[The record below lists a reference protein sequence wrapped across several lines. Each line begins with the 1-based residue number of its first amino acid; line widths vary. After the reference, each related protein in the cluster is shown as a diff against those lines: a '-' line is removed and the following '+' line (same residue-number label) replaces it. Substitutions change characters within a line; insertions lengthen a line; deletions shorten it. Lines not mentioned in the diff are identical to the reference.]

1 MLNVGFAADREACR
15 LQPTHTKLQAIER
28 HDFRRVPADVV
39 HKACQVE
46 DTCRYFSLELC
57 VPREDN
63 DGPNGFGWQEIE
75 EILHSPHMTKVLVDR
90 VLKTELAVE
99 KDLRPTGL
107 LGVGKDPA
115 LVVLGLD
122 DEDTVA
128 GDEDVIDLR
137 GAILQRERDVIQQ
150 LIVGRRE
157 VQADRVGK
165 KLLAAVLIVIAV
177 CTISAQQEAD
187 KESNKNVE
195 ECGHRNSLRASYLAQ
210 GVAKPPAAGRN

>member
-1 MLNVGFAADREACR
+1 MLNVGFAADREARR

-28 HDFRRVPADVV
+28 HDFRRVLADVV

-63 DGPNGFGWQEIE
+63 DGPNGLRWQEIE
-75 EILHSPHMTKVLVDR
+75 EILHRPHMTKVLVDR

-122 DEDTVA
+122 DENTESR
-128 GDEDVIDLR
+128 DEDVIDLR
-137 GAILQRERDVIQQ
+137 GAVLQGERDVIQQ
-150 LIVGRRE
+150 VIVGRLE
-157 VQADRVGK
+157 VHQDRVGNQR
-165 KLLAAVLIVIAV
+165 LAAVLIVIAARTV
-177 CTISAQQEAD
+177 SAQQEAD
-187 KESNKNVE
+187 E
-195 ECGHRNSLRASYLAQ
+195 ERYDKVDNCGH
-210 GVAKPPAAGRN
+210 